1 MNELINSA
9 EIAPICLAPSTES
22 DHVGDILLASG
33 WGLDRDGNFKFSNQL
48 ITDSFKNDHTFIL
61 LKQALLQLCLIYE
74 KSTLPASAQKIAEL
88 FTAIMF

>member
-33 WGLDRDGNFKFSNQL
+33 WGLDRDGNFNFL
-48 ITDSFKNDHTFIL
+48 INS
-61 LKQALLQLCLIYE
+61 
-74 KSTLPASAQKIAEL
+74 
-88 FTAIMF
+88 